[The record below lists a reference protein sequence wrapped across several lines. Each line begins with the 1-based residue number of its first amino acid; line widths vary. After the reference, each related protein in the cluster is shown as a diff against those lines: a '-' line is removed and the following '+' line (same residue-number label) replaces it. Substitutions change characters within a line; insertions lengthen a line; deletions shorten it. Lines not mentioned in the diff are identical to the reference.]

1 MNNNF
6 ATGVAGAALVIAVL
20 ALFVSLRDNDDQT
33 PAQTDVTAAQASTTS
48 AISDRPT
55 QSTVVVTRAIVT
67 ETAPVV
73 TAAPETTLAPTTT
86 VAAPETTE
94 VLPGEPSEFGPAAGT
109 KLGVVGVRH
118 NSLLNVR
125 DVPSGAIVATLSQR
139 IGGQSDQVM
148 QVRDTDADEVV
159 ASLGADGL
167 TATGR
172 SRALSTTTWHE
183 IQAGPIFGWASSEFL
198 APLSPDTRLNVTDE
212 VTQQL
217 GTTPTASSMDELGRA
232 VAAALASDEPPS
244 SIAVSGAPGESGGV
258 GRITVDVVGLPD
270 DSLRGYRL
278 LITAASSGGS
288 SGDEGADAEAQTFTL
303 QGVFATPLCYSERG
317 VGDNGLCN

>member
-20 ALFVSLRDNDDQT
+20 ALFVSLRDNDNQT
-33 PAQTDVTAAQASTTS
+33 PAQADVTAAQPSTTTAIADRTTQTTMVVTQGIDTGTVPVVTVVPETTS
-48 AISDRPT
+48 AP
-55 QSTVVVTRAIVT
+55 A
-67 ETAPVV
+67 
-73 TAAPETTLAPTTT
+73 TT
-86 VAAPETTE
+86 VAAPDTTE
-94 VLPGEPSEFGPAAGT
+94 VLPGEPSEFGPPAGT

-125 DVPSGAIVATLSQR
+125 DVPNGAIVATLNQR
-139 IGGQSDQVM
+139 IGGQSDQAL
-148 QVRDTDADEVV
+148 QVRDTAAGEVV
-159 ASLGADGL
+159 ASLSVDGL

-172 SRALSTTTWHE
+172 SRTLSTTTWHE
-183 IQAGPIFGWASSEFL
+183 IQAGPIFGWASGEFL
-198 APLSPDTRLNVTDE
+198 APLSPDTRLNVTE
-212 VTQQL
+212 QVTREL
-217 GTTPTASSMDELGRA
+217 GTTPTASSMDKLGGV
-232 VAAALASDEPPS
+232 VAAAFASDEPPS

-278 LITAASSGGS
+278 LITATSSGGS
-288 SGDEGADAEAQTFTL
+288 PGDEDTEATAPVFTL

-317 VGDNGLCN
+317 VADDGSCN